1 MIYKY
6 DFLIIG
12 AGVAG
17 MSYALKVA
25 RAKKGSVCLICKT
38 SLDEANTSFAQGGVA
53 SVTNLAVDNFDKHI
67 EDTMIAGDYISDR
80 AAVEQVVRCAP
91 EQIRELVGWGVNFDK
106 KDDGTFDLHREG
118 GHSEF
123 RILHHA
129 DDTGAEIQRG
139 LMEAVRACPDIT
151 VKENHFAVEIITQHH
166 LGVRVT
172 RRSPHIQCYGAY
184 VLAPSGAVDTYLS
197 KVTVLCTGGCGAV
210 YLTTSNPVIA
220 TGDGIA
226 MAYRAKATVADME
239 FVQFHPTVLHNP
251 KETHPAYLITEAMR
265 GYGGILK
272 LPNGET
278 FMEKYDERL
287 SLAPRDIVA
296 RAIDKEMKI
305 HGLDH
310 VCLDVTHKPAEETRH
325 HFPNIYQKCLSMG
338 IDITT
343 DYIPVRPAAHYMC
356 GGIKVDLNGQSS
368 IERLYALGEC
378 SCTGL
383 HGGNRLAS
391 NSLIEAVVYADAA
404 AKDSL
409 KHVDLYDFND
419 RVLEWNDE
427 GTMTNEEK
435 VLITQSVKEVNQ
447 IMSNYVG
454 IVRSDLRLHRA
465 WDRLDMLYEETERLF
480 KRVKASKDI
489 CELRNMINVG
499 YLITRFAL
507 ERKESRGLHYT
518 IDYPV
523 HAYDKRQEETAVK
536 SQQMSE
542 ETLQEAMRVMA
553 ANRGKGDEPKVGI
566 FWYNIAQKE
575 LFGVVAHKH
584 SDYDKP
590 NARGGLITSSEMH
603 EDVWKKEFHKQKYKK
618 NGVGPFKGEYQW
630 KTRGRVFYSP
640 AEDQYII
647 AVGTWIDEHSEALDL
662 IYEEFDL
669 PKEKT
674 ILDKA
679 PHWDLG
685 QTWND

>member
-1 MIYKY
+1 MVYKY
-6 DFLIIG
+6 DFLVIG

-25 RAKKGSVCLICKT
+25 REKKGKVCMICKT

-53 SVTNLAVDNFDKHI
+53 SVTNMELDNFDKHI
-67 EDTMIAGDYISDR
+67 EDTMIAGDYINDR

-91 EQIRELVGWGVNFDK
+91 AQIQELVEWGVNFDR
-106 KDDGTFDLHREG
+106 KDDGTFDLHR
-118 GHSEF
+118 EF

-139 LMEAVRACPDIT
+139 LMAAVRACPDIE
-151 VKENHFAVEIITQHH
+151 VKESHFAVEIITQHH

-184 VLAPSGAVDTYLS
+184 VLNPKTQKVDTYLS
-197 KVTVLCTGGCGAV
+197 KVTVMCTGGCGAV

-226 MAYRAKATVADME
+226 MVYRAKGTVADME

-272 LPNGET
+272 LPNGEE
-278 FMEKYDERL
+278 FMQKYDERL

-310 VCLDVTHKPAEETRH
+310 VCLDVTHKDPAETKH
-325 HFPNIYQKCLSMG
+325 HFPNIYQKCLSIG
-338 IDITT
+338 IDITQ

-404 AKDSL
+404 ARDSVQ
-409 KHVDLYDFND
+409 HVDLYDFND
-419 RVLEWNDE
+419 RVPEWNDE
-427 GTMTNEEK
+427 GTMTNEEQ
-435 VLITQSVKEVNQ
+435 VLITQSVKEVAQ

-480 KRVKASKDI
+480 KRVHATRDI

-499 YLITRFAL
+499 YLITRWAL
-507 ERKESRGLHYT
+507 ERKECRGLHFT
-518 IDYPV
+518 TDYPL
-523 HAYDKRQEETAVK
+523 HAYDKQ
-536 SQQMSE
+536 
-542 ETLQEAMRVMA
+542 
-553 ANRGKGDEPKVGI
+553 
-566 FWYNIAQKE
+566 
-575 LFGVVAHKH
+575 
-584 SDYDKP
+584 
-590 NARGGLITSSEMH
+590 
-603 EDVWKKEFHKQKYKK
+603 
-618 NGVGPFKGEYQW
+618 
-630 KTRGRVFYSP
+630 
-640 AEDQYII
+640 
-647 AVGTWIDEHSEALDL
+647 
-662 IYEEFDL
+662 
-669 PKEKT
+669 
-674 ILDKA
+674 
-679 PHWDLG
+679 
-685 QTWND
+685 

>member
-1 MIYKY
+1 MVYKY

-25 RAKKGSVCLICKT
+25 RALNAQHSTLNAQHSTQQARICMICKT

-53 SVTNLAVDNFDKHI
+53 SVTNLELDNFDKHI

-80 AAVEQVVRCAP
+80 AAVEQVVRNAP
-91 EQIRELVGWGVNFDK
+91 EQIGELVNWGVNFDRK
-106 KDDGTFDLHREG
+106 ENGDFDLHREG

-139 LMEAVRACPDIT
+139 LMEAVRNCPDID

-172 RRSPHIQCYGAY
+172 RRSPNIRCYGAY
-184 VLAPSGAVDTYLS
+184 VLNNQPSTLSPQPIDTYLA

-251 KETHPAYLITEAMR
+251 NETHPAYLITEAMR
-265 GYGGILK
+265 GYGGILR
-272 LPNGET
+272 LPNGES
-278 FMEKYDERL
+278 FMEKYDKRL

-305 HGLDH
+305 HGIDH
-310 VCLDVTHKPAEETRH
+310 VCLDVTHKPAEETRK

-338 IDITT
+338 IDITC

-368 IERLYALGEC
+368 IERLYAIGEC

-391 NSLIEAVVYADAA
+391 NSLIEAVVYAEAA
-404 AKDSL
+404 ARHSVE
-409 KHVDLYDFND
+409 HVELYDWND
-419 RVLEWNDE
+419 RVPEWNDE

-435 VLITQSVKEVNQ
+435 VLITQSVREVNQ

-499 YLITRFAL
+499 YLITRWAL
-507 ERKESRGLHYT
+507 ERKECRGLHFT
-518 IDYPV
+518 TDYPL
-523 HAYDKRQEETAVK
+523 HAYDKK
-536 SQQMSE
+536 
-542 ETLQEAMRVMA
+542 
-553 ANRGKGDEPKVGI
+553 
-566 FWYNIAQKE
+566 
-575 LFGVVAHKH
+575 
-584 SDYDKP
+584 
-590 NARGGLITSSEMH
+590 
-603 EDVWKKEFHKQKYKK
+603 
-618 NGVGPFKGEYQW
+618 
-630 KTRGRVFYSP
+630 
-640 AEDQYII
+640 
-647 AVGTWIDEHSEALDL
+647 
-662 IYEEFDL
+662 
-669 PKEKT
+669 
-674 ILDKA
+674 
-679 PHWDLG
+679 
-685 QTWND
+685 